1 MQKWMESMRDWHV
14 YIAIIV
20 LGTAVYGKSIFFE
33 YTYADDTQLLVVNQE
48 FLSHI
53 SNLPKLFTTEV
64 FLSMSNPNLY
74 YRPLLNVLFM
84 LEFQVSDGSPLFFH
98 IVSLLLHLGC
108 SLLVYKLFKQLKLSD
123 LNALLC
129 ALVFCIHPILTS
141 AVTWIPGVND
151 ILVTVFILSSF
162 PAFSSGAAEQ
172 RAESVSPA
180 T

>member
-1 MQKWMESMRDWHV
+1 MESMRDWHV

-48 FLSHI
+48 FLSHL

-108 SLLVYKLFKQLKLSD
+108 SLLVYKLFKQLRAFKFKRPSVRACFLCSSYPD
-123 LNALLC
+123 LCGNMD
-129 ALVFCIHPILTS
+129 
-141 AVTWIPGVND
+141 PGC
-151 ILVTVFILSSF
+151 
-162 PAFSSGAAEQ
+162 
-172 RAESVSPA
+172 
-180 T
+180 